1 METQSF
7 TPPERLFSVEQLA
20 RLLEITSEVDCECPN
35 HLSRIVDGLLAFE
48 EYSANCES
56 RDAEDAA
63 LHAYLHKE
71 TAKARA
77 IMETALVELVRF
89 EKIEL

>member
-1 METQSF
+1 MDTQPF
-7 TPPERLFSVEQLA
+7 TPPERQFSVEQLA

-48 EYSANCES
+48 EYSAGCES
-56 RDAEDAA
+56 RNAEDQA
-63 LHAYLHKE
+63 LHALLYRE

-77 IMETALVELVRF
+77 IMEAALVELVRF